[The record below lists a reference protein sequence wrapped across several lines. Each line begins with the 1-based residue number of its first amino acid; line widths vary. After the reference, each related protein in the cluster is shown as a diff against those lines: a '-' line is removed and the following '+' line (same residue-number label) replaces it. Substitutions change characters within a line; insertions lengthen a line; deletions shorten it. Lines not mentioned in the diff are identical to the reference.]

1 MTRTIASIAFVS
13 CLLLFASL
21 ACAADWSQPAEV
33 RYEDALVISYT
44 ARVDGPYL
52 VVRANIGQGWHTFA
66 LDNVQRVQEKLA
78 GKPSLSMDRSTEI
91 AVTGVQVD
99 GPWHQSP
106 PKDFSRPNL
115 RMFSFGY
122 DRDVIFAAKVRPAG
136 AGSAKLRI
144 RGQACTETICKN
156 IDVPLTVAVPAKPGA
171 SPEVKLQELVQ
182 AR

>member
-1 MTRTIASIAFVS
+1 MIRPI
-13 CLLLFASL
+13 LLLPAAFLLAS
-21 ACAADWSQPAEV
+21 AISAADWSQPAEV
-33 RYEDALVISYT
+33 RYEDAVVISYT

-78 GKPSLSMDRSTEI
+78 GKPALSMDRSTEI
-91 AVTGVQVD
+91 AATGLQVD

-115 RMFSFGY
+115 RMFSFGF
-122 DRDVIFAAKVRPAG
+122 DRDAIFAAKVRPAG
-136 AGSAKLRI
+136 TGPVKLRI
-144 RGQACTETICKN
+144 RGQACTETVCKN
-156 IDVPLTVAVPAKPGA
+156 IDVPLTVTLPAKLAA
-171 SPEVKLQELVQ
+171 SADLKLNELVQ